1 MIILTA
7 DCSRKYF
14 ASASLKRKFVLFL
27 YIEGVLLKL
36 MLMKK
41 EALNDMSVVVVV
53 VDDDDVLLVGLTLGQ
68 S

>member
-41 EALNDMSVVVVV
+41 EALNDMVSSSLLLMMMTFFLSV
-53 VDDDDVLLVGLTLGQ
+53 
-68 S
+68 

>member
-27 YIEGVLLKL
+27 YIEVVLLKL

-41 EALNDMSVVVVV
+41 EALNDMVSSSLLLMMMTFFLSV
-53 VDDDDVLLVGLTLGQ
+53 
-68 S
+68 

>member
-53 VDDDDVLLVGLTLGQ
+53 DDVVVVGSDDVVAL
-68 S
+68 SI